1 MYYEQPV
8 KKTYYRF
15 PSQSSIR
22 DFDEKYYYPNQLYSS
37 GEHVRNSSRQEN
49 MGHDRETAAKA

>member
-15 PSQSSIR
+15 PSQNSIR
-22 DFDEKYYYPNQLYSS
+22 NFDEKYYYPNQPYSS
-37 GEHVRNSSRQEN
+37 GEHVRADSLQEYRDLSREPV
-49 MGHDRETAAKA
+49 TKA

>member
-15 PSQSSIR
+15 PSRSSIR
-22 DFDEKYYYPNQLYSS
+22 DFDEKYYYPNQPYSS
-37 GEHVRNSSRQEN
+37 GEHVRNSSRQEYA
-49 MGHDRETAAKA
+49 DQSRESVTKA

>member
-22 DFDEKYYYPNQLYSS
+22 DFDEKYYYPNRMYSS
-37 GEHVRNSSRQEN
+37 GEHVRNSSQQEY
-49 MGHDRETAAKA
+49 MGHDRETATKA

>member
-22 DFDEKYYYPNQLYSS
+22 DFDEKYYYPKQMYSS
-37 GEHVRNSSRQEN
+37 GEHVRNSSRKEYRD
-49 MGHDRETAAKA
+49 HTREPAAKA

>member
-15 PSQSSIR
+15 PSQNSIR
-22 DFDEKYYYPNQLYSS
+22 DFDEKYYYPNRLYSS
-37 GEHVRNSSRQEN
+37 GEHVRNSSRQSYNEFS
-49 MGHDRETAAKA
+49 REPVTKA

>member
-22 DFDEKYYYPNQLYSS
+22 DFDEKYYYPHQSYSS
-37 GEHVRNSSRQEN
+37 GEHVRNSSRQEYAD
-49 MGHDRETAAKA
+49 HTREPITKA